1 MSSTITHTGAGQVS
15 NTNGLG
21 YSFSF
26 ASIDPEDIQVE
37 VIDSSNVRSTKS
49 SSTPIGSENPSVI
62 NDYRIINYSAAG
74 SSSAYILFESD
85 TARGFTDTQDKV
97 RVFRRTPSTSKVTFV
112 AGSSITASD
121 LNTQTKQALN
131 LSEENRD
138 SINSLAVGD
147 GTANVIVNSSNI
159 VDFSIRTIDIQNSAI
174 THDKLKG
181 APDDSNDLLR
191 AVDADNIRI
200 SAVTTS
206 KIADDAVTTDKLAN
220 SINTTIAGKADIGS
234 DLSIFNNSNTNY
246 ITLAQADAGLF
257 ATGMI
262 MMFTGSTAPTG
273 WVFCDNSAEAQA
285 AGAPDLRDRF
295 IVGAGNT
302 YSSGATGGS
311 ADAVVVEHRHLPSTS
326 GFSTTEA
333 TGTSIAVNNTIVGN
347 YGQGSSGA
355 GLGPLGNRHFMQTEG
370 VSGTNKNLP
379 PYYALAYIMK
389 T

>member
-1 MSSTITHTGAGQVS
+1 MSSTITHTGAGSVS

-181 APDDSNDLLR
+181 APDDSNNLLR
-191 AVDADNIRI
+191 AVDADNIRTN
-200 SAVTTS
+200 AVTTS
-206 KIADDAVTTDKLAN
+206 KIQDDAVTTDKLAN
-220 SINTTIAGKADIGS
+220 SINTTIANKADIGS
-234 DLSIFNNSNTNY
+234 ELSIFNNNNTNY

-311 ADAVVVEHRHLPSTS
+311 ADAVLVEHRHLPTTG

-333 TGTSIAVNNTIVGN
+333 TGTTIAVNNVDVGN
-347 YGQGSSGA
+347 YGVGSSGN
-355 GLGPLGNRHFMQTEG
+355 GLGPLGNRHFMQSEG

>member
-1 MSSTITHTGAGQVS
+1 MSSTITHTGAGSVS

-181 APDDSNDLLR
+181 APDDSNNLLR
-191 AVDADNIRI
+191 AVDADNIRTN
-200 SAVTTS
+200 AVTTS
-206 KIADDAVTTDKLAN
+206 KIQDDAVTTDKLAD
-220 SINTTIAGKADIGS
+220 SINTTIDNKADIGS
-234 DLSIFNNSNTNY
+234 ELSIFNNNNTNY

-311 ADAVVVEHRHLPSTS
+311 ADAVLVEHRHLPTTG

-333 TGTSIAVNNTIVGN
+333 TGTTIAVNNVDVGN
-347 YGQGSSGA
+347 YGVGSSGN
-355 GLGPLGNRHFMQTEG
+355 GLGPLGNRHFMQSEG

>member
-1 MSSTITHTGAGQVS
+1 MSSTITHTGAGSVS

-181 APDDSNDLLR
+181 APDDSNNLLR

-206 KIADDAVTTDKLAN
+206 KIQDDAVTTDKLAD
-220 SINTTIAGKADIGS
+220 SINTTIDNKADIGS
-234 DLSIFNNSNTNY
+234 ELSIFNNNNTNY

-311 ADAVVVEHRHLPSTS
+311 ADAVLVEHRHLPTTG

-333 TGTSIAVNNTIVGN
+333 TGTTIAVNNVDVGN
-347 YGQGSSGA
+347 YGVGSSGN
-355 GLGPLGNRHFMQTEG
+355 GLGPLGNRHFMQSEG